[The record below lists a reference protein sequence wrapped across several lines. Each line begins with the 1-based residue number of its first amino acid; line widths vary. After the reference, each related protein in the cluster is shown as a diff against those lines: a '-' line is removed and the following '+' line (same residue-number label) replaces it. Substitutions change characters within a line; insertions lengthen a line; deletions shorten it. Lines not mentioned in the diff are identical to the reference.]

1 MRISNR
7 LAVDFFY
14 GGRDSYLVRR
24 AECEFGVQRC
34 RIGSQQAN
42 RTIVLQYVVLCITL
56 LVLYIYSRNTAVVLY
71 NSSYYTL
78 ARVLLWIICILCIL
92 RVVLEYESVIL
103 LRARMREY

>member
-1 MRISNR
+1 MVWHR
-7 LAVDFFY
+7 LADDEWEL
-14 GGRDSYLVRR
+14 RLAS
-24 AECEFGVQRC
+24 ESNMPQ
-34 RIGSQQAN
+34 
-42 RTIVLQYVVLCITL
+42 LQYSSSTRLVSILLCITL

>member
-24 AECEFGVQRC
+24 AECEFRVQRC

-42 RTIVLQYVVLCITL
+42 RTIVLQYVVIWIRAESTRVLQLRHIALTCQSQLPLIISQAVPHHTKL
-56 LVLYIYSRNTAVVLY
+56 LVLV
-71 NSSYYTL
+71 NS
-78 ARVLLWIICILCIL
+78 
-92 RVVLEYESVIL
+92 
-103 LRARMREY
+103 